1 MTESLSDWLALRE
14 PADRAARS
22 DTLARRVAEMLPSH
36 RPVRIVD
43 LAAGT
48 GANLR
53 YLVTRLPR
61 PQHWVLADRDPVL
74 LAEARRSPACA
85 DHIEIREMDLG
96 PVESLDICSGCH
108 LVTASALLDLVSETW
123 LQTLALRCGAEGAA
137 VLFALTYDGRSD
149 CLPQEP
155 EDDVIRRLFNHHQT
169 RSDKGFGRAA
179 GPAAASCAARALTAA
194 GYHVEVAASDW
205 RLGPAMAGLQRRLV
219 RGWADAAAE
228 IDASASPTIAGWMSR
243 RLAHV
248 DDGRSSITVG
258 HQDLVAW
265 PMSE

>member
-48 GANLR
+48 GANRR

-137 VLFALTYDGRSD
+137 VATPRTRPTRQAAQRWHRARS
-149 CLPQEP
+149 LEP
-155 EDDVIRRLFNHHQT
+155 IPSLGEPGERSTPRR
-169 RSDKGFGRAA
+169 
-179 GPAAASCAARALTAA
+179 
-194 GYHVEVAASDW
+194 
-205 RLGPAMAGLQRRLV
+205 QR
-219 RGWADAAAE
+219 
-228 IDASASPTIAGWMSR
+228 
-243 RLAHV
+243 
-248 DDGRSSITVG
+248 
-258 HQDLVAW
+258 
-265 PMSE
+265 